1 MAIYTTNGAAG
12 VTTEQANENTTYL
25 RDRLVEM
32 GYEPRLTD
40 LDKVIGGDSFDLAV
54 VLGNRHAAFEWEGF
68 VCGIDGVDCIDG
80 QNGEDYDNVDLETAI
95 AFLTADD

>member
-1 MAIYTTNGAAG
+1 MATYTTNGAAG

-32 GYEPRLTD
+32 GYDPVLTD
-40 LDKVIGGDSFDLAV
+40 LDNITDVESFDLAV

-80 QNGEDYDNVDLETAI
+80 QNGDDYDNVDLETTI
-95 AFLTADD
+95 EFLTSDN